1 MLGMRGESGPAGLVG
16 RSLFALV
23 HASDVLGLRDY
34 ASQLSASKNPAGD
47 KVFLNLRCFAYH
59 RRCFVRRRAERIV
72 I

>member
-1 MLGMRGESGPAGLVG
+1 MLGIRGNDGPAGLVG

-47 KVFLNLRCFAYH
+47 KVFLNLRLLGPPSLVLATEETKRLCP
-59 RRCFVRRRAERIV
+59 
-72 I
+72 